1 MAFQFYGFPLSSSE
15 YRRENEGNDDG
26 LTILRESFASVAAV
40 WRVNE
45 LLFGLPRL
53 VFHMDHNDVE

>member
-15 YRRENEGNDDG
+15 YRCKNEGNDDG

-53 VFHMDHNDVE
+53 VFHMDYNGVA

>member
-15 YRRENEGNDDG
+15 YRREREGNNDG
-26 LTILRESFASVAAV
+26 LTMESFASVAAV

-45 LLFGLPRL
+45 LLFDLPGL
-53 VFHMDHNDVE
+53 VFHMDHNGVA